1 MGLVSSGGG
10 EGGITYEVIRELEAE
25 DVCQVY
31 HSLVFR
37 VIDFGSSD
45 ICLDTIDLF
54 IRPLNGRGV
63 GVLKSETRMY
73 KFTLSCALI
82 ANACKTI
89 HY

>member
-1 MGLVSSGGG
+1 M
-10 EGGITYEVIRELEAE
+10 YEVIRELEAK

-45 ICLDTIDLF
+45 IGLDVIDHF
-54 IRPLNGRGV
+54 IRPLSHRGI
-63 GVLKSETRMY
+63 GVLKSETRICN
-73 KFTLSCALI
+73 FTLSCALI

-89 HY
+89 RY